1 MNRIPIDSP
10 NLGRTKPTPNLNTLG
25 LRTQQTNKFLR
36 NTCTNNSDFLL
47 ANRLGAGSYGF
58 KRSPTALEKYINAF
72 EERQRVKIPSSKK
85 KSPQRVP
92 SPKKKSPSPPRPIK
106 DDEERQRLNRYL
118 LTLNP
123 PLPASLG
130 PSKKKSKSKIK
141 SPPGFFKNF
150 KGLFDQYT
158 IL

>member
-72 EERQRVKIPSSKK
+72 EERQRVCACVACVCVACVYIY
-85 KSPQRVP
+85 VCC
-92 SPKKKSPSPPRPIK
+92 
-106 DDEERQRLNRYL
+106 LC
-118 LTLNP
+118 
-123 PLPASLG
+123 
-130 PSKKKSKSKIK
+130 
-141 SPPGFFKNF
+141 
-150 KGLFDQYT
+150 
-158 IL
+158 

>member
-10 NLGRTKPTPNLNTLG
+10 NLGRTKPNPNLNTLG
-25 LRTQQTNKFLR
+25 LRTQQP
-36 NTCTNNSDFLL
+36 NNSDFLL

-123 PLPASLG
+123 QLPASLG